1 MLRNVRRCRTTIFVG
16 LIMKKR
22 RPLYHIIAWFMI
34 GAIEYTVY
42 KKKDFATDT
51 LFFVSRMVLFIALFY
66 FDALILF
73 RHLGQKKKRVAGVAL
88 LVLSAAVYGILFYLL
103 FYNLYYP
110 DYQAAINETT
120 RKLGTNENPVRLA
133 MRGMIGVLVIYY
145 VLIFLG
151 ALFYW
156 LQRSVRMANAE
167 AARLESEKL
176 LDEFEKIRLQNMFLR
191 SQINP
196 HFLHNTLNFLYAKSL
211 PLSPELSE
219 GILTLSNV
227 MRYSLQQEEDAK
239 GMVYLDKE
247 IEHLENVIAIH
258 QMRFSNN
265 LNIDFS
271 VDGDT
276 SGVKLIPLV
285 FITLVENGLKH
296 GQLGDSD
303 SPLKIR
309 LAVEAER
316 IIFQISNRK
325 KTGPREISHGI
336 GIENIRKRL
345 EYVYKTD
352 YTFEIRDGGE
362 FYFVELRLPLIKN

>member
-1 MLRNVRRCRTTIFVG
+1 
-16 LIMKKR
+16 MKKR
-22 RPLYHIIAWFMI
+22 RPLYHIIAWTI
-34 GAIEYTVY
+34 VGLIEYTVY
-42 KKKDFATDT
+42 PKTNGLT
-51 LFFVSRMVLFIALFY
+51 STIFFLSRMALFIALFY
-66 FDALILF
+66 FDAIVLF
-73 RHLGQKKKRVAGVAL
+73 GQLSRKKTRWKGVGL
-88 LVLSAAVYGILFYLL
+88 LVLSAAVYCLVFSFLFNN
-103 FYNLYYP
+103 FYEK
-110 DYQAAINETT
+110 DFRQAISEATKKMGTT
-120 RKLGTNENPVRLA
+120 DNSMQMAV
-133 MRGMIGVLVIYY
+133 RGMIGVLVIYY
-145 VLIFLG
+145 FCIFFG

-156 LQRSVRMANAE
+156 LQRSVRVANAE
-167 AARLESEKL
+167 AERLESEKL
-176 LDEFEKIRLQNMFLR
+176 QDEFEKIRLQNMFLR

-227 MRYSLQQEEDAK
+227 MRYSLQQEEDSK

-271 VDGDT
+271 VEGDT

-285 FITLVENGLKH
+285 FITLVENGFKH

-309 LAVEAER
+309 LVVEEAT
-316 IIFQISNRK
+316 IFFQISNRK

-336 GIENIRKRL
+336 GIDNIRKRL

-362 FYFVELRLPLIKN
+362 FYRADLRLPLIKK